1 MIRFARMRKLPVI
14 AVMAS
19 LASLALADSAPP
31 KGTRKQTPQQPSPQQ
46 PSPQQPSQEQQTAA
60 PPQPLTWADWV
71 GDWEGKLKWTG
82 CIAEGKDKAA
92 IPIEARDG
100 VLTIDLTPAGGALR
114 EMSLAEDNAGG
125 FVAQDGDVRLQVK
138 RTKDLELAV
147 TLDSGCEVRGTLARP
162 SVGIASCD
170 RLAAWAHIEQQCT
183 KLARP
188 PLENA
193 ARLARQRAEWL
204 KATGDRRAK
213 LSAQCTSRAARVEAE
228 LIDVGCAPNPDPNIG
243 LRGAECQAL
252 RGISARLQRCTSVPF
267 DVRTAFEREVV
278 VLLAAAQGA
287 DQASLPVV
295 DAECKAEREKLFAIA
310 QQAGC
315 PP

>member
-1 MIRFARMRKLPVI
+1 MRKLSVV
-14 AVMAS
+14 AVMA

-31 KGTRKQTPQQPSPQQ
+31 
-46 PSPQQPSQEQQTAA
+46 
-60 PPQPLTWADWV
+60 PLSWADWV

-82 CIAEGKDKAA
+82 CIAEGKAVAA
-92 IPIEARDG
+92 LPIEARDG

-114 EMSLAEDNAGG
+114 ELSLVEDNSGG
-125 FVAQDGDVRLQVK
+125 FAAQDGDVRVQL
-138 RTKDLELAV
+138 RRAKDLDLAV

-170 RLAAWAHIEQQCT
+170 RLSAWAHIEQQCT
-183 KLARP
+183 KLAKP
-188 PLENA
+188 ALENA

-204 KATGDRRAK
+204 KARGDHRVK
-213 LSAQCTSRAARVEAE
+213 LSAQCTARAARVEAE
-228 LIDVGCAPNPDPNIG
+228 LVDVGCAPNPDPTIG

-267 DVRTAFEREVV
+267 DVRTVFEREVV

-295 DAECKAEREKLFAIA
+295 DSECKAEREKLFAIA
-310 QQAGC
+310 QLVGC

>member
-1 MIRFARMRKLPVI
+1 MIRFALMRKLPVA
-14 AVMAS
+14 AVMA
-19 LASLALADSAPP
+19 LASLALADPAP
-31 KGTRKQTPQQPSPQQ
+31 S
-46 PSPQQPSQEQQTAA
+46 SS
-60 PPQPLTWADWV
+60 WADWV
-71 GDWEGKLKWTG
+71 GDWDGKLKWTG
-82 CIAEGKDKAA
+82 CVAEGKDKAA

-100 VLTIDLTPAGGALR
+100 VLAIDLGPAGGALR
-114 EMSLAEDNAGG
+114 ELSLVEDSSGG
-125 FVAQDGDVRLQVK
+125 FAAQDGDVRVQVK
-138 RTKDLELAV
+138 RAKDLDLTV
-147 TLDSGCEVRGTLARP
+147 TLDSGCEIRGTLARP

-188 PLENA
+188 ALENA

-204 KATGDRRAK
+204 KARGDHRVK
-213 LSAQCTSRAARVEAE
+213 LAAQCAARAARVEAE
-228 LIDVGCAPNPDPNIG
+228 LIDVGCAPNPDPAIG

-252 RGISARLQRCTSVPF
+252 RGISARLQRCASVPF

-295 DAECKAEREKLFAIA
+295 DGECKQVREKLFGIA

>member
-1 MIRFARMRKLPVI
+1 MIRFARMRKLPFV
-14 AVMAS
+14 AVMT
-19 LASLALADSAPP
+19 LASLALADTTPSKP
-31 KGTRKQTPQQPSPQQ
+31 KQTPPAPQPASQQAPQ
-46 PSPQQPSQEQQTAA
+46 PML
-60 PPQPLTWADWV
+60 PLTWADWV
-71 GDWEGKLKWTG
+71 GDWEGKLTWTS
-82 CIAEGKDKAA
+82 CVAEGKPKAA

-100 VLTIDLTPAGGALR
+100 VPTIDLSPAGGALR
-114 EMSLAEDNAGG
+114 EMSLVEDNVGG
-125 FVAQDGDVRLQVK
+125 FAAQDGDIRLQVK
-138 RTKDLELAV
+138 RTKDLELTV

-204 KATGDRRAK
+204 KARGDHRVK
-213 LSAQCTSRAARVEAE
+213 LSAQCMSRAARVEAE
-228 LIDVGCAPNPDPNIG
+228 LVDVGCAPNPDPSIG

-252 RGISARLQRCTSVPF
+252 RGISARLQRCASVPF

-295 DAECKAEREKLFAIA
+295 DGECKAEREKLFAIA